1 MPNRHHYNFYTIG
14 IGIGTLIGNS
24 LFIFGGRLI
33 ASKIQNN
40 QSVMNYVIAGI
51 FVITALI
58 QMWRMFVKKKDVA
71 DKIHD
76 EEEKEKDKLRTK
88 PPESFF
94 NKTGIVLIPFAFSF
108 SSFSVPFIKISIC

>member
-1 MPNRHHYNFYTIG
+1 M
-14 IGIGTLIGNS
+14 
-24 LFIFGGRLI
+24 
-33 ASKIQNN
+33 
-40 QSVMNYVIAGI
+40 
-51 FVITALI
+51 ITALI

-108 SSFSVPFIKISIC
+108 SSFSRSFYQDKHLLTVYNRYRAPL